1 MLKKK
6 KGPKAGQDQ
15 PRLGKKTKGLLI
27 GGGVVLLIAA
37 FFAINFINSRG
48 DRGIEVTTAVV
59 APGPMEL
66 SLLADG
72 KVSALESQ
80 SFYTV
85 AGTKLEQLNV
95 RIGDTVKKGQSLGR
109 LEKLQLQAD
118 YLQTRSALADAEALV
133 AEYKIRAADAPER
146 ARIAVAKAEQAL
158 ERARLD
164 FDVGLQGTKAT
175 AIADAQRQLLLAEN
189 RLTELK
195 INYDTDK
202 ITTQDIDLARER
214 LAAAQESYRAVT
226 WSYTFDNASD
236 IQAVANTKLSI
247 VEAKTNLANLQRK
260 FENQGKAYQIE
271 VQNAEAE
278 LARAKIGLDQYLSGG
293 DRLAAQLVFAEAED
307 ALVLARM
314 EAGESVLAA
323 NKLTSYQR
331 LAEQRRA
338 EVSRAQVE
346 LDKAD
351 LVAAFDGVVLSVG
364 GEAGDYLAAGTLVI
378 QIGRP
383 DKLVIK
389 GEVDEAEIGK
399 LKGGEEVFI
408 TSSAYLGEEFRG
420 KLTQLG
426 AQAVAKQR
434 SSGETIVVPIEVSV
448 DGKSTKLLPGM
459 SVDLK
464 IITSS
469 RPDVLAVPLT
479 AVMTEGDQYYVWQ
492 LADGL
497 PVKTTIRSGASNDD
511 SMEVIEGL
519 APGDEVITGPFDV
532 IQTLTAETKVKK
544 K

>member
-6 KGPKAGQDQ
+6 KVAKTSQDP

-37 FFAINFINSRG
+37 FFALNYLNSQG
-48 DRGIEVTTAVV
+48 DRGIEVTTAIV
-59 APGPMEL
+59 APGQMEL

-85 AGTKLEQLNV
+85 AGGKLEQLNV
-95 RIGDTVKKGQSLGR
+95 RIGDSVKKGESLGR
-109 LEKLQLQAD
+109 LDKLQLRAD
-118 YLQTRSALADAEALV
+118 YLQTRTALADAEALV

-214 LAAAQESYRAVT
+214 LSAAEESYRAVT

-293 DRLAAQLVFAEAED
+293 DRLSAQLVFAEAED

-399 LKGGEEVFI
+399 LSGGEEVFI

-479 AVMTEGDQYYVWQ
+479 AVMTEGDKYYVWK

-497 PVKTTIRSGASNDD
+497 PVKTPISSGVTNDD

-519 APGDEVITGPFDV
+519 AEGDEVITGPFDV